1 MAQDSSKRLV
11 SRDKL
16 SAAAMADK
24 WFAHPIFNR
33 YYCSGS
39 TAGSTAGSSGG
50 ASSGGGSGGGS
61 SGSS

>member
-33 YYCSGS
+33 YYSSGS
-39 TAGSTAGSSGG
+39 VVVVLLVVV
-50 ASSGGGSGGGS
+50 SGGGS
-61 SGSS
+61 SSSGSS

>member
-33 YYCSGS
+33 YYSSCSVVVVVVS
-39 TAGSTAGSSGG
+39 
-50 ASSGGGSGGGS
+50 SGGGS